1 MSMRTHHRTPDCG
14 CGLPGETL
22 VFWRPSRCPFP
33 KHTFDPPFNV
43 VGSSHI
49 ALGVAEPGRSRAFF
63 CDARLPA
70 ARTATATPSP
80 GAAARRG
87 GIRVPMGGTDRAAS
101 GLRSRLRGAS
111 RQQSCQILQ
120 SAQSCARVRRARP
133 SCAHPAP
140 ILRGSLPATAVGRA
154 GAGVERRLAWFAAK
168 VVVAEQDHTA
178 TKTPSEC
185 TQPAGAERQHRIDR

>member
-111 RQQSCQILQ
+111 RQQSCQILPRYCK
-120 SAQSCARVRRARP
+120 ARRVAPRVRRARP
-133 SCAHPAP
+133 SCAHPA
-140 ILRGSLPATAVGRA
+140 RVSAGNRCGASRCRGRA
-154 GAGVERRLAWFAAK
+154 APGVVCGQGGCCRTGPHGD
-168 VVVAEQDHTA
+168 QDAFGMYPTCWCGTA
-178 TKTPSEC
+178 TP
-185 TQPAGAERQHRIDR
+185 H